1 MKITLW
7 GVRGSIPTPGPDTV
21 EFGGNTSCI
30 KVRCVRRLVHHHH
43 DPMQS
48 DAAVQEKERRCRELF
63 PETIAGREGLTI
75 EL

>member
-1 MKITLW
+1 
-7 GVRGSIPTPGPDTV
+7 
-21 EFGGNTSCI
+21 
-30 KVRCVRRLVHHHH
+30 
-43 DPMQS
+43 MQS